1 MEYAGVPVHFQRG
14 SIRWIFQ
21 PQVSPCSLQAF
32 IGGKF
37 FHHDFDKKNRRILMP
52 FWDFGIPSWL
62 NLKTH
67 IGNLYWMLNCSWILR
82 LWLDFWD
89 FANCSQ
95 AGLFESYPSQFW
107 AFLSLLCTQIVSFFS
122 YIWKGKKGQFLR
134 FLFFLRV
141 KLYASCTRK
150 WALFRGWFRAK
161 FCLPVAAFASSA
173 RHCEPGLDS
182 RLRGTRSSLL
192 IFSLGTRFVLL
203 SYFT

>member
-1 MEYAGVPVHFQRG
+1 MR
-14 SIRWIFQ
+14 
-21 PQVSPCSLQAF
+21 
-32 IGGKF
+32 
-37 FHHDFDKKNRRILMP
+37 

-62 NLKTH
+62 ISKTH
-67 IGNLYWMLNCSWILR
+67 IGNLYWTLNCSWILR

-89 FANCSQ
+89 FANWTQ

-107 AFLSLLCTQIVSFFS
+107 AFLSLLCIQIVSFFS

-134 FLFFLRV
+134 FPFFLCV

-192 IFSLGTRFVLL
+192 IFSLGTRKRDPMIGRLGSCANMLPKILCESQRLQLIL
-203 SYFT
+203 SKGATKNWGTRTFDPQKL